1 MMMVSSLYFSLLLTM
16 HLFYDILKKEI
27 YYTRYY
33 TRRYTYE
40 EKELQVTL

>member
-1 MMMVSSLYFSLLLTM
+1 MMMVSSFYFSLLLTM

-27 YYTRYY
+27 YYTR
-33 TRRYTYE
+33 RYTYE